1 MSLHVFAL
9 YKQTNEILNL
19 SYQTLNED
27 IERQQILQ
35 RLRKRLSQNLIYA
48 VHLLLWGT
56 MEKIVFR
63 KDWDIKRPVNQDDM

>member
-27 IERQQILQ
+27 VERQQILQ
-35 RLRKRLSQNLIYA
+35 RLRKCLSQNLIYA
-48 VHLLLWGT
+48 VRLLLWGT

-63 KDWDIKRPVNQDDM
+63 KDWDIKRPVNQDGM

>member
-27 IERQQILQ
+27 VERQQILQ
-35 RLRKRLSQNLIYA
+35 RLRKCLSQSLIYA
-48 VHLLLWGT
+48 VRLLLWGT
-56 MEKIVFR
+56 IEKMVFR